1 MTQNLEEMDTPDMA
15 PTLAGHYLL
24 LGLGVGWAALAAALY
39 ALTAPFWA
47 GLLTAPALLSFCYS
61 HLEAQEYDDA
71 LDALRRAE
79 ADAKSARALENARAL
94 PDSGFAP
101 WQLARLPEGLSDEQ
115 ERRQHES

>member
-39 ALTAPFWA
+39 ALPAPFWA
-47 GLLTAPALLSFCYS
+47 ALPACPALLSFWHS

-71 LDALRRAE
+71 MDALRRAE
-79 ADAKSARALENARAL
+79 ADAKNARVLENARVL
-94 PDSGFAP
+94 SCRGGF
-101 WQLARLPEGLSDEQ
+101 GK
-115 ERRQHES
+115 